1 MISYPDCQV
10 LSKSSVILLT
20 MKKNLKEGTAMR
32 KLALTFLAC
41 GLGVSSA
48 FAETGFKLPENS
60 FSLSVRD
67 FSWKETIDGKKMVH
81 EKGKLYGI
89 VGERENRLFGTV
101 DYRLRG
107 EIYGGRVD
115 YKGHAV
121 DPNTGDVYPITTKTT
136 YAVFDAEFSLGRKF
150 MFKQGNTDISVFPYV
165 GLGTHYWF
173 REPDDAEYIDK
184 NGMPQVSSGYLEV
197 YYVIYSPIGL
207 QTRLKY
213 KGVDITLYG
222 QYNYNFFI
230 REKVNI
236 GDGAILKP
244 KRGNAYRI
252 GAKAGYKWFFAE
264 VFYDYMHLKKSNT
277 ATVVDELSG
286 TSLDIYQ
293 PDSKRKMVGVNVGI
307 RF

>member
-1 MISYPDCQV
+1 
-10 LSKSSVILLT
+10 
-20 MKKNLKEGTAMR
+20 MR

-48 FAETGFKLPENS
+48 FAETGFKLRETS

-89 VGERENRLFGTV
+89 VGEGERRLFGTV

-121 DPNTGDVYPITTKTT
+121 KPDTGDMYPITTKTT
-136 YAVFDAEFSLGRKF
+136 YLVFDAENSFGRKF
-150 MFKQGNTDISVFPYV
+150 MFKQGNADISVFPYV
-165 GLGTHYWF
+165 GLGVHFWF
-173 REPDDAEYIDK
+173 RESDDAEYIDE
-184 NGMPQVSSGYLEV
+184 NGNPQVSSGYLEF
-197 YYVIYSPIGL
+197 YRVIYSPIGL

-222 QYNYNFFI
+222 QYHYNFFI
-230 REKVNI
+230 REWVDI
-236 GDGAILKP
+236 GDGATLKP

-277 ATVVDELSG
+277 VTVVDELSG
-286 TSLDIYQ
+286 IALDIYQ